1 MDELIG
7 VQRPVRRIV
16 DADEAIAVLECAVPG
31 LAGVRRRE
39 PAVFD
44 WVAAEGVLGSAL
56 PADFK
61 RLCEWYPSFV
71 LDDFMGP
78 GLPYPGEVTGWAR
91 GTREER
97 EGWASDGFGGLCPP
111 EVVAGS
117 LLSWGE
123 SQEGDQF
130 LWSSV
135 PEGPEHWLVTVC
147 SHNGPWW
154 HYEGGM
160 VQFLAELCDGTLER
174 WALPTVRPEV
184 TGWFD
189 ERGALI
195 WIGEQGALIET
206 EE

>member
-7 VQRPVRRIV
+7 VQRSVRRIV

-31 LAGVRRRE
+31 LAGVRRGE

-44 WVAAEGVLGSAL
+44 WVAAEDVLGSAL

-61 RLCEWYPSFV
+61 RLCEWYPTFV
-71 LDDFMGP
+71 LDDFMSP
-78 GLPYPGEVTGWAR
+78 GLPWPGEMTGWAR
-91 GTREER
+91 RTCKER
-97 EGWASDGFGGLCPP
+97 EGWASDRFHGFCPQ
-111 EVVAGS
+111 EVDAGS

-123 SQEGDQF
+123 SMEGDQF

-135 PEGPEHWLVTVC
+135 TEDPEHWLVTV
-147 SHNGPWW
+147 SSRNGVWW

-160 VQFLAELCDGTLER
+160 VQFLAELCDGTLEP
-174 WALPTVRPEV
+174 WGLPPVRPEV

-195 WIGEQGALIET
+195 WVGGHGDVIE